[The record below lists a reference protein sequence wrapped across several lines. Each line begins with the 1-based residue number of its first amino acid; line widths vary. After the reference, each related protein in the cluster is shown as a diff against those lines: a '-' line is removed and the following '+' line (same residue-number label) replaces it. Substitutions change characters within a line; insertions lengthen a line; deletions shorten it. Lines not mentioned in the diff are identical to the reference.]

1 MDRLASTSFFAS
13 GIKKCGRCGMEIHQS
28 NGCCRD
34 EMQLLKLEDD
44 QNKTTIA
51 DYTIPAMEA
60 APATPSEFIAAAF
73 YNFSGQ
79 RHFLNHSPPLLS
91 EQDTYLQDNVFRI

>member
-1 MDRLASTSFFAS
+1 MDRLASTSFFAA

-44 QNKTTIA
+44 QNKTTIT
-51 DYTIPAMEA
+51 DYTIPAMEP
-60 APATPSEFIAAAF
+60 APATPSAFIATAF

-79 RHFLNHSPPLLS
+79 RLFLSHSPPLLS
-91 EQDTYLQDNVFRI
+91 GQDTYLQLNVFRI